1 MVPESKIQETLKNGA
16 KILEETL
23 EDFGVNIK
31 VVDIERGPV
40 ITRYE
45 LQPAPGVKIQSISS
59 LADDIALA
67 LSAPA
72 VRILAPIPGKNRV
85 GIEVP
90 NGATAAVFL
99 KDVLSQEQYRAS
111 KSKLTLCIGKDT
123 SGKPLFAD
131 LADMPHLL
139 VAGTTGS
146 GKTVCLNSLI
156 MSILF
161 NASPS
166 EVKFIMK

>member
-1 MVPESKIQETLKNGA
+1 MSGA

-23 EDFGVNIK
+23 SDFGVNVK

-59 LADDIALA
+59 LTDDLALA
-67 LSAPA
+67 LSASA

-90 NGATAAVFL
+90 NGSSAAVFL
-99 KDVLSQEQYRAS
+99 KDVLTQKHLRPSIQNWIWPS
-111 KSKLTLCIGKDT
+111 VKTLPV
-123 SGKPLFAD
+123 KPL
-131 LADMPHLL
+131 
-139 VAGTTGS
+139 
-146 GKTVCLNSLI
+146 
-156 MSILF
+156 
-161 NASPS
+161 
-166 EVKFIMK
+166 